1 MHFRVSNS
9 SVMNSTSYN
18 EKDINK
24 NFAGIYI
31 RKDIFQSSD
40 AVLMNYSNSFSS
52 PNFSADKR
60 ANDRRISFAHP
71 KDDGLTT
78 LSSSSEKLTSSSN
91 KKISLETYR
100 SRLTDGPRALK
111 LSSTSDPLS
120 SNVIDLTSNGDSPPQ
135 RDIAGFYMKSNVSN
149 KAGNNSRS
157 HYPQNFIEN
166 RNIPMENG
174 NIPRER
180 TRQMVMESLSKQLRE
195 DRGRLDKML
204 MEKTNLCVPISILS
218 QKKTEIESQ
227 LQELTSKKANIE
239 KEIEE
244 LKTTV
249 AEGEKAIRSMEEFE
263 RGPGRQENF
272 YQDSSSYSESFL
284 DSSKTRE
291 YMRQGMKSS
300 GPKRSDIGMNQT
312 FDSQWQWSK
321 GQKTI
326 LRKRRN
332 KKNKEI
338 IECEVCNVTFSMKGS
353 SSHLKGKK
361 HATRIALLQAKGFGP
376 FYMPPKFRW

>member
-1 MHFRVSNS
+1 MGTEKESFNMKDQVTDAENIYFLIGYHASNLCFIGGQCVCGAE
-9 SVMNSTSYN
+9 VM
-18 EKDINK
+18 
-24 NFAGIYI
+24 G
-31 RKDIFQSSD
+31 R
-40 AVLMNYSNSFSS
+40 
-52 PNFSADKR
+52 
-60 ANDRRISFAHP
+60 
-71 KDDGLTT
+71 
-78 LSSSSEKLTSSSN
+78 
-91 KKISLETYR
+91 
-100 SRLTDGPRALK
+100 
-111 LSSTSDPLS
+111 STSDPLS
-120 SNVIDLTSNGDSPPQ
+120 SNVIDFTSSVDSQ
-135 RDIAGFYMKSNVSN
+135 SHRDELSLNAISWLNMENMVSN
-149 KAGNNSRS
+149 KYGNNDVSNGPRREQTSRS
-157 HYPQNFIEN
+157 HYSQISKEY
-166 RNIPMENG
+166 G
-174 NIPRER
+174 NISNNLRKR
-180 TRQMVMESLSKQLRE
+180 KGNSVKESLSKQLRE
-195 DRGRLDKML
+195 DRDRLDMML
-204 MEKTNLCVPISILS
+204 LEKTNLCVPISILS

-291 YMRQGMKSS
+291 YMRQGLKSS
-300 GPKRSDIGMNQT
+300 GPKRPDIGMNQT

-353 SSHLKGKK
+353 SSHLKRKK
-361 HATRIALLQAKGFGP
+361 HATGIALLQAKGFGP